1 MIAEA
6 QPTEEDEPLA
16 IERED
21 IEQYAQK
28 PRQSVQPRTSVLS
41 YEDHMDQIFSDAE
54 LSDDVGATPMRK
66 MEDYRTVTPSLK
78 LDAEKAHRAAK
89 QVRKKGRTR
98 TVTGLADLI
107 TTDVI

>member
-16 IERED
+16 IESDD
-21 IEQYAQK
+21 IELYAQK

-54 LSDDVGATPMRK
+54 LSDDVRETPGM
-66 MEDYRTVTPSLK
+66 MMGVYRTVTPMLK
-78 LDAEKAHRAAK
+78 TDAEKSQSASK

-98 TVTGLADLI
+98 TVNGLADLI
-107 TTDVI
+107 T